1 MKNYRQGNQDF
12 LVKMEGKPY
21 RGGGGEVGGGG
32 GVNRR
37 GGGGGGGGGGGLS
50 IEGGAL
56 LSINDVWIL

>member
-1 MKNYRQGNQDF
+1 
-12 LVKMEGKPY
+12 MEGKPY
-21 RGGGGEVGGGG
+21 RGGGGEV
-32 GVNRR
+32 